1 PEHSAYSSSQT
12 PVITTAHSVAAFR
25 YGHSAVT
32 SQLNLVDDDGSR
44 AGNLAVRDVFFN
56 PNLIDNNPQLVD
68 ELLQGAATQ
77 HSEEIDN
84 LIVDDL
90 RNFLFGPPGAG
101 GLDLAP
107 LNIQRGR
114 DVGMPNFLTLKLEYG
129 QTSVSSFSQITSD
142 PQLAQALSTLYG
154 GNINQVD
161 GWVGGLAEDHVPA
174 ASVGAFF
181 KNEIETQFRRLRD
194 GDRLFYRG
202 AAAGL

>member
-44 AGNLAVRDVFFN
+44 TGSMAVRDVFFN
-56 PNLIDNNPQLVD
+56 PNLIANNPQLVD

-77 HSEEIDN
+77 HSEEIDT
-84 LIVDDL
+84 LVVDDL

-101 GLDLAP
+101 GLALAA

-114 DVGMPNFLTLKLEYG
+114 DVGLPNYRTLKLEYQAG
-129 QTSVSSFSQITSD
+129 QILNFSQITSD
-142 PQLAQALSTLYG
+142 PQ
-154 GNINQVD
+154 
-161 GWVGGLAEDHVPA
+161 
-174 ASVGAFF
+174 
-181 KNEIETQFRRLRD
+181 
-194 GDRLFYRG
+194 
-202 AAAGL
+202 